1 MHGIILSELRKYV
14 EARHGADT
22 WPALLRAA
30 GVEGKIYLPIRSYP
44 DGEVVAIVSAASA
57 ATGAPA
63 DVILEDFGAF
73 IAPDLVAMYRSLI
86 RPEWRTLDFLENTE
100 ETIHRVV
107 RLKDAGAAPPELRC
121 ERAAPDRVV
130 IHYGSTRRMCS
141 VAKGIV
147 RGVAAHYGEAVEI
160 DELRC
165 MHRGGEEC
173 EIVVRRI

>member
-14 EARHGADT
+14 EARHGAET

-30 GVEGKIYLPIRSYP
+30 GLEGNVYLPIRSYP
-44 DGEVVAIVSAASA
+44 DAEVVALVSAASA

-63 DVILEDFGAF
+63 DVILEDFGSF
-73 IAPDLVAMYRSLI
+73 IAPDLVAMYRSLV
-86 RPEWRTLDFLENTE
+86 RPEWRTLELLENTE

-107 RLKDAGAAPPELRC
+107 RLKDATATPPELRC

-130 IHYGSTRRMCS
+130 IRYGSPRRMCA

-147 RGVAAHYGEAVEI
+147 RGVAAHYGERVEI
-160 DELRC
+160 EERRC
-165 MHRGGEEC
+165 MHRGDEEC
-173 EIVVRRI
+173 EIEVRRI